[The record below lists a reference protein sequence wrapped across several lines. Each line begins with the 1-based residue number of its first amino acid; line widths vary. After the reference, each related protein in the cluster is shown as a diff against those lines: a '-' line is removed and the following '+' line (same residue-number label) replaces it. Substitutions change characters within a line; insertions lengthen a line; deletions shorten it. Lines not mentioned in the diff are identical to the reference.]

1 MWTDYLAPASLDEA
15 LEALAARAPNARLI
29 AGGTDL
35 LIELDLGVRAPC
47 ALIDISRL
55 PGLDTISIDAGIV
68 HLGPLVTHAQ
78 VVADPRLRTAA
89 APLALACREIGAPQI
104 RNRGTVAGNL
114 ITASPAN
121 DSITALMALDAEVTL
136 RSVQGQRVVALRDF
150 YTGVRKTVMRPDEM
164 LTDIA
169 FAALAED
176 ERGAWIKLGLR
187 RAQAISL
194 VNTAVTIA
202 RDSAGRITRARI
214 ALGAV
219 TPTIVRVPEA
229 EAALVGGRLGDAA
242 IAAAAKLAKA
252 AAHPISDV
260 RASAEYRLDM
270 VGVLVARAL
279 RAILEGAP
287 EPGPE
292 RSLSLSKGVEG
303 SAPALLWM
311 GETPGQLAGDI
322 AVVNGVAVDWS
333 KVREKSLLR
342 ALRED
347 AGLTGTKE
355 GCAEGECGACTVLL
369 DGKAVM
375 SCLVPAERALGADVV
390 TIEGVAALGPEGA
403 DGLHP
408 LQRAFIAAGAVQCG
422 YCTPGLILSGATLL
436 AEHPAPSRDQVK
448 EAISGNL
455 CRCTGYYKILE
466 AFDLAAGAR
475 QPA

>member
-35 LIELDLGVRAPC
+35 LIELELGVRAPC

-55 PGLDTISIDAGIV
+55 PGLDSISIDAGIV

-78 VVADPRLRTAA
+78 VVADPRLRSAA

-121 DSITALMALDAEVTL
+121 DTITALMALDAEVTL
-136 RSVQGQRVVALRDF
+136 RSAQGERVVALRDF
-150 YTGVRKTVMRPDEM
+150 YTGVRKTVMQPDEM
-164 LTDIA
+164 LTGIA
-169 FAALAED
+169 FAALAEE

-187 RAQAISL
+187 RAQAISV

-219 TPTIVRVPEA
+219 TPTIIRVPEA

-242 IAAAAKLAKA
+242 IAAAARLAKA

-279 RAILEGAP
+279 RTILADAP
-287 EPGPE
+287 EPAE
-292 RSLSLSKGVEG
+292 
-303 SAPALLWM
+303 APALLWM
-311 GETPGQLAGDI
+311 GETPRQLAGDI
-322 AVVNGVAVDWS
+322 AVVNGLAVDWS
-333 KVREKSLLR
+333 MVREKSLLR

-375 SCLVPAERALGADVV
+375 SCLVPAERALGADGV
-390 TIEGVAALGPEGA
+390 TIEGVAALGPDGG

-408 LQRAFIAAGAVQCG
+408 LQKAFITAGAVQCG

>member
-55 PGLDTISIDAGIV
+55 PGLDGISIDAGIV

-242 IAAAAKLAKA
+242 IAAAAKLARA

-279 RAILEGAP
+279 RAILADAP
-287 EPGPE
+287 EPAE
-292 RSLSLSKGVEG
+292 T
-303 SAPALLWM
+303 PALLWM
-311 GETPGQLAGDI
+311 GETPGQLAGDF

-333 KVREKSLLR
+333 TVHEKSLLR

-355 GCAEGECGACTVLL
+355 GCAEGECGSCTVLL

-390 TIEGVAALGPEGA
+390 TIEGVAALGPDDG

-408 LQRAFIAAGAVQCG
+408 LQKAFIAAGAVQCG

-436 AEHPAPSRDQVK
+436 AEHAAPTREQVK

-466 AFDLAAGAR
+466 AFDLAAGAG

>member
-15 LEALAARAPNARLI
+15 LEALATRAPNARLI

-47 ALIDISRL
+47 ALIDLSRL
-55 PGLDTISIDAGIV
+55 PGLDIISIDAGIV
-68 HLGPLVTHAQ
+68 RLGPLVTHAQ
-78 VVADPRLRTAA
+78 VVADPRLRSAA

-121 DSITALMALDAEVTL
+121 DTITALMALDAEVTL
-136 RSVQGQRVVALRDF
+136 RSVRGERVIALRDF
-150 YTGVRKTVMRPDEM
+150 YTGVRKTVLQPDEM
-164 LTDIA
+164 LTGIA

-176 ERGAWIKLGLR
+176 ERGAWVKLGLR
-187 RAQAISL
+187 RAQAISV

-219 TPTIVRVPEA
+219 TPTIIRVPEA

-279 RAILEGAP
+279 RAILDGAP

-292 RSLSLSKGVEG
+292 LVEG

-333 KVREKSLLR
+333 KVHEKSLLR

-390 TIEGVAALGPEGA
+390 TIEGVAALGPDGG

-408 LQRAFIAAGAVQCG
+408 LQKAFIAAGAVQCG

-436 AEHPAPSRDQVK
+436 AEHAAPTRDQVK

-455 CRCTGYYKILE
+455 CRCTGYYRILE

>member
-15 LEALAARAPNARLI
+15 LDALAARAPNARLI

-47 ALIDISRL
+47 ALIDISPL

-121 DSITALMALDAEVTL
+121 DSITALIALDAEVTL
-136 RSVQGQRVVALRDF
+136 RSTQGERVVALRDF
-150 YTGVRKTVMRPDEM
+150 YTGVRKTVMQPDEM

-242 IAAAAKLAKA
+242 IAAAAKLARA

-279 RAILEGAP
+279 RAILADAP
-287 EPGPE
+287 APGPE
-292 RSLSLSKGVEG
+292 LVEG

-311 GETPGQLAGDI
+311 GETPGQLAGDF
-322 AVVNGVAVDWS
+322 AVVNGAAVDWS
-333 KVREKSLLR
+333 NVREKSLLR
-342 ALRED
+342 ALREN

-390 TIEGVAALGPEGA
+390 TIEGVAALGTDST

-408 LQRAFIAAGAVQCG
+408 LQKAFITAGAVQCG

>member
-35 LIELDLGVRAPC
+35 LIELELGARSPC
-47 ALIDISRL
+47 ALIDLSRL
-55 PGLDTISIDAGIV
+55 PGLDSIEFRDGIV

-78 VVADPRLRTAA
+78 VVADPRLRSAA

-121 DSITALMALDAEVTL
+121 DTITALMALDAEVTL
-136 RSVQGQRVVALRDF
+136 RSAQGERVVALRDF
-150 YTGVRKTVMRPDEM
+150 YTGVRKTVMQPDEM

-169 FAALAED
+169 FEVLADD

-187 RAQAISL
+187 RVQAISV
-194 VNTAVTIA
+194 VNAAVTIA

-219 TPTIVRVPEA
+219 TPTIIRVPEA

-242 IAAAAKLAKA
+242 IAAAARLARA

-270 VGVLVARAL
+270 VGVLVTRAL
-279 RAILEGAP
+279 RAILADAP
-287 EPGPE
+287 EPAE
-292 RSLSLSKGVEG
+292 
-303 SAPALLWM
+303 APALLWM
-311 GETPGQLAGDI
+311 GETPGQLAGDF
-322 AVVNGVAVDWS
+322 AVVNGVAVNWS
-333 KVREKSLLR
+333 HVREKSLMR

-390 TIEGVAALGPEGA
+390 TIEGVAALGPDSA

-422 YCTPGLILSGATLL
+422 YCTPGLIMSGATLL
-436 AEHPAPSRDQVK
+436 AEHAAPSRDQVK

-455 CRCTGYYKILE
+455 CRCTGYAKILE

>member
-47 ALIDISRL
+47 ALIDLSRL
-55 PGLDTISIDAGIV
+55 PGLDIISIDAGIV
-68 HLGPLVTHAQ
+68 HLGPLVTHAH
-78 VVADPRLRTAA
+78 VVADPRLRSAA

-121 DSITALMALDAEVTL
+121 DTITALMALDAEVTL
-136 RSVQGQRVVALRDF
+136 RSVQGERVVALRDF
-150 YTGVRKTVMRPDEM
+150 YTGVRKTVMQPDEM
-164 LTDIA
+164 MTGIA

-176 ERGAWIKLGLR
+176 ERGAWVKLGLR
-187 RAQAISL
+187 RAQAISV
-194 VNTAVTIA
+194 VNTAVTIT

-219 TPTIVRVPEA
+219 TPTIIRVPEA

-242 IAAAAKLAKA
+242 IAAAARLAKA
-252 AAHPISDV
+252 AARPISDV

-279 RAILEGAP
+279 RAILADAP
-287 EPGPE
+287 EPAE
-292 RSLSLSKGVEG
+292 
-303 SAPALLWM
+303 APALLWM
-311 GETPGQLAGDI
+311 GETPGQLAGDF

-333 KVREKSLLR
+333 QVREKSLMR

-390 TIEGVAALGPEGA
+390 TIEGVAALGPDGG

-408 LQRAFIAAGAVQCG
+408 LQKAFIAAGAVQCG

>member
-15 LEALAARAPNARLI
+15 LDALAARAPDARLI

-55 PGLDTISIDAGIV
+55 PGLDGISIEDGIV
-68 HLGPLVTHAQ
+68 RLGPLVTHAHI
-78 VVADPRLRTAA
+78 VADPRLRTAA
-89 APLALACREIGAPQI
+89 TPLALACREIGAPQI

-121 DSITALMALDAEVTL
+121 DTITALMALDAEVTL
-136 RSVQGQRVVALRDF
+136 RSVRGQRVVALRDF
-150 YTGVRKTVMRPDEM
+150 YTGVRKTVMQPDEM
-164 LTDIA
+164 LTGIA
-169 FAALAED
+169 FPTLAED

-187 RAQAISL
+187 RAQAISV
-194 VNTAVTIA
+194 VNTAVTIT

-242 IAAAAKLAKA
+242 IAAAAKLARA

-279 RAILEGAP
+279 RAILADAP
-287 EPGPE
+287 APGPE
-292 RSLSLSKGVEG
+292 LVEG

-311 GETPGQLAGDI
+311 GETPGQLAGDF
-322 AVVNGVAVDWS
+322 AVVNGAAVDWS
-333 KVREKSLLR
+333 NVREKSLLR
-342 ALRED
+342 ALREN

-390 TIEGVAALGPEGA
+390 TIEGVAALGPDST